1 MNKNEKNI
9 FDGESIFTKKT
20 QISNLNNINYL
31 KMKKN
36 ISNSNIN
43 LFEQSGKTYSTFKND
58 IMQFNVEEERKSL
71 PVKNINNNTTIKKDT
86 FKNSSRPSSED
97 NNKNKF
103 ESINNINN
111 DEKDIIKKIIKEL
124 IMKRKIPKTLNEGL
138 FYKSSNGYK
147 YFFDL
152 KNIDCY
158 LLREISDNHIYLVE
172 DWKEK
177 YRKCNNY
184 LKIIGFTK
192 YDSQPYYTVVLE
204 HPTGGENFNDI
215 VNLIGFYDVKLL
227 LNISQNIYDCLSNIK
242 NDVNNMNIIFCICD
256 IFLNINYHIKII
268 PPFLRKIQII
278 DSNNNDLC
286 QCKKSINKIMKLFKY
301 AKNNTSL
308 LCFGISLLQLI
319 TQNLLFKMNSFN
331 YIINNKNINMILN
344 YKKCCLV
351 HTIINI
357 ESILFNNKK
366 ELLLSHFINL
376 YPECV
381 SDFIHICTQF
391 NYNNNLSI
399 LYEHEFLNMY
409 DASNNIEIYIKELF
423 NLINYDSNYKYHNV
437 ITFEKFLEQ
446 FEYLYTKSDINPYV
460 FDKVLRNKKIINNL
474 SRIFNLNKNSGNE
487 ILFKIIMKKDKP
499 NI

>member
-1 MNKNEKNI
+1 MI
-9 FDGESIFTKKT
+9 FK
-20 QISNLNNINYL
+20 
-31 KMKKN
+31 
-36 ISNSNIN
+36 
-43 LFEQSGKTYSTFKND
+43 
-58 IMQFNVEEERKSL
+58 
-71 PVKNINNNTTIKKDT
+71 
-86 FKNSSRPSSED
+86 
-97 NNKNKF
+97 
-103 ESINNINN
+103 
-111 DEKDIIKKIIKEL
+111 
-124 IMKRKIPKTLNEGL
+124 
-138 FYKSSNGYK
+138 
-147 YFFDL
+147 
-152 KNIDCY
+152 
-158 LLREISDNHIYLVE
+158 
-172 DWKEK
+172 
-177 YRKCNNY
+177 
-184 LKIIGFTK
+184 
-192 YDSQPYYTVVLE
+192 
-204 HPTGGENFNDI
+204 
-215 VNLIGFYDVKLL
+215 
-227 LNISQNIYDCLSNIK
+227 
-242 NDVNNMNIIFCICD
+242 
-256 IFLNINYHIKII
+256 
-268 PPFLRKIQII
+268 
-278 DSNNNDLC
+278 
-286 QCKKSINKIMKLFKY
+286 
-301 AKNNTSL
+301 
-308 LCFGISLLQLI
+308 
-319 TQNLLFKMNSFN
+319 
-331 YIINNKNINMILN
+331 

-487 ILFKIIMKKDKP
+487 ILFQIIMKKDKP

>member
-1 MNKNEKNI
+1 MKNIIQNGIKPIKINNYNNNYQRKVIPPMMNKNEKNI

-36 ISNSNIN
+36 ISNSNLN

-71 PVKNINNNTTIKKDT
+71 PVKNINNNTTIKKDQ

-97 NNKNKF
+97 
-103 ESINNINN
+103 
-111 DEKDIIKKIIKEL
+111 
-124 IMKRKIPKTLNEGL
+124 
-138 FYKSSNGYK
+138 GYK

-158 LLREISDNHIYLVE
+158 LLREISDNYIYLVE

-242 NDVNNMNIIFCICD
+242 NDVNNMNIMNIIFCICD

-278 DSNNNDLC
+278 DSNNNGIC

-308 LCFGISLLQLI
+308 LCFGISLLQSI
-319 TQNLLFKMNSFN
+319 TQSLLFKMNSFN
-331 YIINNKNINMILN
+331 YIINNKNINMI
-344 YKKCCLV
+344 
-351 HTIINI
+351 
-357 ESILFNNKK
+357 
-366 ELLLSHFINL
+366 
-376 YPECV
+376 
-381 SDFIHICTQF
+381 DF
-391 NYNNNLSI
+391 
-399 LYEHEFLNMY
+399 
-409 DASNNIEIYIKELF
+409 
-423 NLINYDSNYKYHNV
+423 
-437 ITFEKFLEQ
+437 
-446 FEYLYTKSDINPYV
+446 
-460 FDKVLRNKKIINNL
+460 
-474 SRIFNLNKNSGNE
+474 
-487 ILFKIIMKKDKP
+487 
-499 NI
+499 